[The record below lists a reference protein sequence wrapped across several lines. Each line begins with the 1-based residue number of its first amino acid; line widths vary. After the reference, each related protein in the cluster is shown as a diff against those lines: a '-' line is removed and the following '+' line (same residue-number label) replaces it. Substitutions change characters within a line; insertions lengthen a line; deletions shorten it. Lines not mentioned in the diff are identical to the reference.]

1 MESQGKFKYRRDL
14 PVSMRRIIQVKIY
27 KGEKYY
33 VAECLDLPVVT
44 QGKTLDEVAE
54 NVKEAIS
61 LHLEGEDIAEWDILP
76 NYSILVNFELPTAA
90 YAEA

>member
-1 MESQGKFKYRRDL
+1 MK
-14 PVSMRRIIQVKIY
+14 RIIQVRIY

-44 QGKTLDEVAE
+44 QGKTLDEVVD

-61 LHLEGEDIAEWDILP
+61 LHLEGEDLKEWDISP
-76 NYSILVNFELPTAA
+76 DFSILISFELPA
-90 YAEA
+90 YVKA

>member
-14 PVSMRRIIQVKIY
+14 LVSMRRIIQVKIY